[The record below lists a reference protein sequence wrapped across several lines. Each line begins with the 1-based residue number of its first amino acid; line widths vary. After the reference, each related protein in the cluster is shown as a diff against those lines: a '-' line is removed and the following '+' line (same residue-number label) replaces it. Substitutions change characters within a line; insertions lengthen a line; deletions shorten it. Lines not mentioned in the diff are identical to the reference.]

1 MERYRI
7 TFEKEQIVYEAEK
20 GMTLLEAEI
29 AAGLV
34 PDAPC
39 GGAGKCGKCRVVA
52 DGEKVL
58 ACRTRIDRDMM
69 VDTDFVEEDRVQI
82 LIDGCERQV
91 SLSVEDLPP
100 DVERP
105 LLVGIDLGSTT
116 IVGYLLDGQSG
127 ERLAVKS
134 MLNPQRQYGADV
146 VMRSNYAMENGMEIL
161 SGCVRMAVSVML
173 KEMAAECGRNE
184 EDIVRIVMVGNSCM
198 HHLFLEIPVDTLV
211 LAPYVPRVKDAM
223 AVKALD
229 LRIMVHPEAMVY
241 WLPNIG
247 GFVGADT
254 VGCILASGLEKKEKM
269 TLMVDI
275 GTNGEIVLG
284 NRDGMIACSTA
295 AGPAF
300 EGAKIACGMRGSLG
314 AIDHVYLEDGQMKYH
329 VIGDETPV
337 GICGSGLLDAA
348 ACMLD
353 LGLVDESGR
362 MEETYYFTPNVYI
375 CQKDIRELQLAKAAI
390 AAGIRIL
397 LDHRGVAMEDV
408 GELLLAGAFGNYLNP
423 VSACRIG
430 LLPQKLSDRIV
441 PVGNAAGTGAQIA
454 AINSGEYERSSQLA
468 RETEFLEL
476 AHLPDF
482 QDIYV
487 EELEFYSSISMR

>member
-1 MERYRI
+1 MERYRVD
-7 TFEKEQIVYEAEK
+7 FEKEQIVYEAEE

-39 GGAGKCGKCRVVA
+39 GGAGKCGKCRVTA
-52 DGEKVL
+52 DGRKVL
-58 ACRTRIDRDMM
+58 ACQTRIDCDMT
-69 VDTDFVEEDRVQI
+69 VDTDFVEEDKVQI
-82 LIDGCERQV
+82 LIDGCERHV
-91 SLSVEDLPP
+91 SLELEDLPP

-105 LLVGIDLGSTT
+105 LVAGVDLGSTS
-116 IVGYLLDGQSG
+116 IVGYLMDGLDGQ
-127 ERLAVKS
+127 RLAVKS

-146 VMRSNYAMENGMEIL
+146 VMRSNYAMENGMDIL
-161 SGCVRMAVSVML
+161 SGCVRMAIYVML
-173 KEMAAECGRNE
+173 KEMAAECGRNV

-198 HHLFLEIPVDTLV
+198 HHLFLEIPVDSLV
-211 LAPYVPRVKDAM
+211 LAPYTPKVKDAV
-223 AVKALD
+223 AVRALD
-229 LRIMVHPEAMVY
+229 LRMMVHPRAMVY

-284 NRDGMIACSTA
+284 NKDGMVACSTA

-300 EGAKIACGMRGSLG
+300 EGAKITCGMRGSQG
-314 AIDHVYLEDGQMKYH
+314 AIDHVYLEDGQIRYH
-329 VIGDETPV
+329 VIGDEVPV

-348 ACMLD
+348 ACLLD
-353 LGLVDESGR
+353 TGLVDESGR
-362 MEETYYFTPNVYI
+362 MEETYYFTPNVFI

-430 LLPQKLSDRIV
+430 LLPRELSDRIV

-454 AINSGEYERSSQLA
+454 ALNSGEYIRSSELA
-468 RETEFLEL
+468 RETEFVEL
-476 AHLPDF
+476 AHLAEF

-487 EELEFYSSISMR
+487 EELEFPE